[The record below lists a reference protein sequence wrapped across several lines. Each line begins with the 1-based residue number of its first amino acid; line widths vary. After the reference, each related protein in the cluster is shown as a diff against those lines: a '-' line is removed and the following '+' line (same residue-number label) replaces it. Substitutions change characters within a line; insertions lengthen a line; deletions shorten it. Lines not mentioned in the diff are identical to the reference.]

1 MHFLYNTAIQL
12 FSLVLP
18 ILVQLQPK
26 WNKWYKGR
34 KNQQYPRFESAP
46 IWVHC
51 ASLGEFEQ
59 GRTVMEALKQE
70 YPGIPLALT
79 FFSPS
84 GYEMRKD
91 YPVADWVGYLPLDTP
106 SKAAV
111 FIEKLRPRLAI
122 FVKYEYWFNHLL
134 ILGRE
139 GIPYV
144 FIANVWRPHYFP
156 LKPWAGWFLN
166 VIRKGRYFFVQDE
179 MSLELLR
186 KKGFEQVF
194 LVGDTRIDRVVQ
206 LVENKKNLP
215 YPEKWRESKIT
226 LIAGSTWPADERL
239 LAVFLKSHP
248 ETGLILAPHE
258 PSRERIETIMQTFAE
273 FAPVL
278 YSLWKGEES
287 RVIVV
292 DSIGLL
298 SRLYAY
304 GDAAYIG
311 GGFGKGIHNTLEA
324 AVYGIPVFFG
334 PRHRNFK
341 EAGDLMELGLAF
353 EVNTA
358 EDFVQKWDRVIPS
371 EGPRI
376 KELLRIYFDQNQGA
390 TAKIIDYLR
399 PLIQR

>member
-1 MHFLYNTAIQL
+1 MHFLYNTAIQI

-18 ILVQLQPK
+18 ILARLNTK
-26 WNKWYKGR
+26 WNKWYQGR
-34 KNQQYPRFESAP
+34 KTQLYPRFDTSP
-46 IWVHC
+46 VWVHC

-59 GRTVMEALKQE
+59 GRPVIEALKKE

-91 YPVADWVGYLPLDTP
+91 YPLADWVGYMPLDTP
-106 SKAAV
+106 SKAAG
-111 FIEKLRPRLAI
+111 FIGTLRPRLAL

-134 ILGRE
+134 ALERG

-166 VIRKGRYFFVQDE
+166 VIRKGRYFFVQDQ
-179 MSLELLR
+179 MSLDLLL
-186 KKGFEQVF
+186 KKGFDQVYR
-194 LVGDTRIDRVVQ
+194 VGDTRIDRVLQ

-215 YPEKWRESKIT
+215 YPEKWSESKTT

-239 LAVFLKSHP
+239 IAGFMKKNP
-248 ETGLILAPHE
+248 DCGLILAPHE
-258 PSRERIETIMQTFAE
+258 PSPARIEAIRQFFAE
-273 FAPVL
+273 FEPVL
-278 YSLWKGEES
+278 YSAWNGEER

-298 SRLYAY
+298 SALYAY

-334 PRHRNFK
+334 PRHQNFN
-341 EAGDLMELGLAF
+341 EAGDLMDLGLAF

-358 EDFVQKWDRVIPS
+358 EDLVQKWEQVIPS
-371 EGPRI
+371 EQPRI
-376 KELLRIYFDQNQGA
+376 KEQVRFYFDQNRGA